1 MPPKSKSH
9 CYTCGRVGP
18 GRNSIR
24 NGLGG
29 PAGIIQ
35 CEHCSRKHPITFNKS
50 EPKKPVRTS
59 DCKCA
64 VTERPMSDCERAEY
78 ELQFKQAEED
88 RMRTEAERKLER
100 VTLAIVRSRKFT
112 DRTIASDIKK
122 FKQFG
127 DLMLLAMEYLLEIRV
142 LRGIFLAFVCD
153 VNTRLVIW
161 GNPDMEVFYTK
172 LIDLLNNEAFNFE
185 RCDDSG
191 NELSDDDS
199 GNELSDDDRE
209 KPNALKLLRGIPV
222 PDLTEYPYTDPDL
235 PSPVYSRRENT
246 LPMIE
251 MRWAAM
257 LAAATEEAN

>member
-1 MPPKSKSH
+1 MPSKSKWH

-18 GRNSIR
+18 GCNRIR

-35 CEHCSRKHPITFNKS
+35 CDHCFQVHLITFDKS
-50 EPKKPVRTS
+50 RPKKPVQAG
-59 DCKCA
+59 DCKCS

-78 ELQFKQAEED
+78 EQQFKQAEED

-100 VTLAIVRSRKFT
+100 ATLETSRKFT

-122 FKQFG
+122 FKKFG
-127 DLMLLAMEYLLEIRV
+127 DLTLFATEYPLEIRV

-153 VNTRLVIW
+153 VNTMLVIW
-161 GNPDMEVFYTK
+161 GNPDMEDFYTK
-172 LIDLLNNEAFNFE
+172 LIDMLNSKAFNFE

-191 NELSDDDS
+191 NEV
-199 GNELSDDDRE
+199 ELSDDDEE
-209 KPNALKLLRGIPV
+209 KSNALELLRGIPV
-222 PDLTEYPYTDPDL
+222 PDLTEYPYTNPDL

-246 LPMIE
+246 LPMLE
-251 MRWAAM
+251 VRWTAA
-257 LAAATEEAN
+257 LAAARPEEAN